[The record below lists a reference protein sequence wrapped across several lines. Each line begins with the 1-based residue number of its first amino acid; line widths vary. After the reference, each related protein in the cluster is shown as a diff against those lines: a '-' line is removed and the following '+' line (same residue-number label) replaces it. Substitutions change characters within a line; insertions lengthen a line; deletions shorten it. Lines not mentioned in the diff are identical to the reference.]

1 MVGRTSVAELK
12 LGDVEKFEMVEE
24 TDFSEL
30 VRVDLSEGI
39 K

>member
-1 MVGRTSVAELK
+1 MVGRTSVVELK

-30 VRVDLSEGI
+30 VRVDLSEGL